1 MPISD
6 EQLDEEI
13 AKAEQRIAVLE
24 RQSMQVQGALMAS
37 RGALQALSDLKRAAV
52 PA

>member
-1 MPISD
+1 MTVTD

-13 AKAEQRIAVLE
+13 AKAEQRIRVLE
-24 RQSMQVQGALMAS
+24 RSLLAAQGAY
-37 RGALQALSDLKRAAV
+37 QALTALKATIEV